1 MSRESWNRNLDVQ
14 SEYYANENRRRRIE
28 SENDCWHSEAGQYHI
43 HYNDERNEEINR
55 RNAEILRNLES
66 FYSSK
71 TGIIIALIVSI
82 GLCIVTQTLRLLG
95 FMVWNLVFCFLIA
108 GYYWMFAKTKVRPK
122 ITNQET
128 MIRLS
133 AREKAYR
140 R

>member
-28 SENDCWHSEAGQYHI
+28 SENDYLHSEAGQYPI
-43 HYNDERNEEINR
+43 RYYNERNEEINR

-71 TGIIIALIVSI
+71 TGIIVALIVSI

-95 FMVWNLVFCFLIA
+95 FMVWNLVFCFLIV

-133 AREKAYR
+133 AKEKAYR